1 MNHESHSANEGRA
14 GERNWVELP
23 APTAAPLV
31 VAVGIMLSAMGV
43 ATSLAFLP
51 VGAIVFIFGLVQWI
65 GQLLPGR
72 GHVHE
77 PLVEPA
83 LRPQPVVPAPG
94 EVERLK
100 RGMPGYRLRLPTKVH
115 PVSAGIKGGIV
126 GGLVMPLPAIAYGYF
141 SGHGIWWPVNL
152 LAGMV
157 LPYVDAMNISELER
171 FQPTLFLV
179 GVVIHIV
186 VSFIMGLMYGVLMPT
201 LPNIPKP
208 LAWGALLMP
217 LLWTAVS
224 FVALG
229 RVNPGIREGIE
240 WPWFV
245 LSQFVFGVV
254 AAIVFMRFESRSPIL
269 AGLFGGVAGGF
280 LMPVPAILW
289 SLAAR
294 HGIWYPVNLLAA
306 MALHQ
311 TSVPSLA
318 ELETFHADWLV
329 AALGVHAIF
338 SLAFG
343 LAFALVLPGLPAIP
357 GPMAWGGLLLPLLWT
372 AMSYGL
378 MGVVN
383 PVLQERVDWPWFVV
397 SQFVFGIVASIV
409 VVRSEQVYIPPAGKG
424 RGDFVAN

>member
-1 MNHESHSANEGRA
+1 MNHDPHSTSDRK
-14 GERNWVELP
+14 WVEMP
-23 APTAAPLV
+23 KPTAAPLV
-31 VAVGIMLSAMGV
+31 LAVGIVLLAMGV
-43 ATSLAFLP
+43 ATSLAFLA
-51 VGAIVFIFGLVQWI
+51 VGAVVFVIGLGQWI
-65 GQLLPGR
+65 AQLLPGR
-72 GHVHE
+72 GHMHE

-83 LRPQPVVPAPG
+83 LRPQRIAPAPG
-94 EVERLK
+94 EVEHLK

-115 PVSAGIKGGIV
+115 PVSAGVKGGIV
-126 GGLVMPLPAIAYGYF
+126 GGLVMPLPALAYGYF

-157 LPYVDAMNISELER
+157 LPYVDAMNIAELEK
-171 FQPTLFLV
+171 FHPTLLVV
-179 GVVIHIV
+179 GVTIHVV
-186 VSFIMGLMYGVLMPT
+186 VSLIMGLMYGVLMPT

-217 LLWTAVS
+217 LLWIAVS

-229 RVNPGIREGIE
+229 QMNPGVREGIE

-245 LSQFVFGVV
+245 LSQLVFGVV
-254 AAIVFMRFESRSPIL
+254 AALVFMRFESRSPIR
-269 AGLFGGVAGGF
+269 AGLFGGVAGGL

-294 HGIWYPVNLLAA
+294 HGIWYPVNLLSA

-311 TSVPSLA
+311 TAVPSLA

-329 AALGVHAIF
+329 AAVGIHAILTL
-338 SLAFG
+338 SFG
-343 LAFALVLPGLPAIP
+343 LAFALVLPRLPSIP

-397 SQFVFGIVASIV
+397 SQFVFGIVAAIV
-409 VVRSEQVYIPPAGKG
+409 VVRSEQVHIPPAGKG
-424 RGDFVAN
+424 PNRRADFVAN

>member
-1 MNHESHSANEGRA
+1 MNHDPHAPPPPDDS
-14 GERNWVELP
+14 VELP
-23 APTAAPLV
+23 KPTAAPLV
-31 VAVGIMLSAMGV
+31 VATGIVLLAMGV

-51 VGAIVFIFGLVQWI
+51 VGAVIFIFGLARWI
-65 GQLLPGR
+65 DQLLPGR
-72 GHVHE
+72 GHVYE

-83 LRPQPVVPAPG
+83 LRPQPVAPAPG
-94 EVERLK
+94 AVARMEH
-100 RGMPGYRLRLPTKVH
+100 GMPGYRLRLPVKVH
-115 PVSAGIKGGIV
+115 PVSAGVKGGIV
-126 GGLVMPLPAIAYGYF
+126 GGLVMPIPAIAYGYF
-141 SGHGIWWPVNL
+141 SGHHIWWAGNL

-157 LPYVDAMNISELER
+157 LPGVGAMSTEQLEQ
-171 FQPTLFLV
+171 FNVSLFV
-179 GVVIHIV
+179 TSIVIHVVI
-186 VSFIMGLMYGVLMPT
+186 SLIMGLMYGVLMPT

-229 RVNPGIREGIE
+229 QMNPGIRAGIE

-254 AAIVFMRFESRSPIL
+254 AAIVFMRFEKRSPLL
-269 AGLFGGVAGGF
+269 AGLFGGVAGGL

-294 HGIWYPVNLLAA
+294 HGIWYPVNLLSA

-311 TSVPSLA
+311 SGAPSLTD
-318 ELETFHADWLV
+318 LEAFHADWFV
-329 AALGVHAIF
+329 AALGMHLIL

-343 LAFALVLPGLPAIP
+343 LAFALVLPPLPSIP
-357 GPMAWGGLLLPLLWT
+357 APLAWGGLLLPLLWT

-383 PVLQERVDWPWFVV
+383 PALQQRVDWPWFIV
-397 SQFVFGIVASIV
+397 SQFVFGIVAAIV
-409 VVRSEQVYIPPAGKG
+409 VVRSEQVHIPPAGSG
-424 RGDFVAN
+424 PDRRSEFVAN

>member
-1 MNHESHSANEGRA
+1 MSHDSRTTNHVD
-14 GERNWVELP
+14 WVEMP
-23 APTAAPLV
+23 KPTAAPLV
-31 VAVGIMLSAMGV
+31 LATGIVLMGMGV

-51 VGAIVFIFGLVQWI
+51 VGAVIFIVALARWI
-65 GQLLPGR
+65 NQLLPGN
-72 GHVHE
+72 GHEHE

-83 LRPQPVVPAPG
+83 LRPQPIAPAPR
-94 EVERLK
+94 EVEHLK
-100 RGMPGYRLRLPTKVH
+100 RGMPGYRLRLPVKVH
-115 PVSAGIKGGIV
+115 PVSAGVKGGIV
-126 GGLVMPLPAIAYGYF
+126 GGLVMPLPALAYGYF

-157 LPYVDAMNISELER
+157 LPYVDAMNITELER
-171 FQPTLFLV
+171 FQPTLLV
-179 GVVIHIV
+179 VGIAIHVV
-186 VSFIMGLMYGVLMPT
+186 VSLIMGLMYGVLMPT
-201 LPNIPKP
+201 LPNIRKP

-229 RVNPGIREGIE
+229 RMNPGIREGIE

-245 LSQFVFGVV
+245 LSQFIFGII
-254 AAIVFMRFESRSPIL
+254 AAIVFMRYESRSPLL
-269 AGLFGGVAGGF
+269 AGLFGGVAGGL

-289 SLAAR
+289 SLAAG
-294 HGIWYPVNLLAA
+294 HGIWYPVNLLSA

-311 TSVPSLA
+311 TAVPSLA
-318 ELETFHADWLV
+318 ELETFHADWFI
-329 AALGVHAIF
+329 AALGMHAIL

-343 LAFALVLPGLPAIP
+343 LAFALVLPRLPSIP

-383 PVLQERVDWPWFVV
+383 PVLQERVDWPWFIV
-397 SQFVFGIVASIV
+397 SQFVFGIVAAIV
-409 VVRSEQVYIPPAGKG
+409 VVRSEQVHIPPAGKG
-424 RGDFVAN
+424 PDRRADFVAN